1 MYAIKQQKVSGVR
14 TVKKVN
20 TINQAYDFML
30 SKTKKGI
37 NYEFSFDAN
46 KSNKINGIMLRIFD
60 KYGSASIIYYTEKI

>member
-30 SKTKKGI
+30 SKTKKVSTMNFHLMPTKAI
-37 NYEFSFDAN
+37 
-46 KSNKINGIMLRIFD
+46 KS
-60 KYGSASIIYYTEKI
+60 TE